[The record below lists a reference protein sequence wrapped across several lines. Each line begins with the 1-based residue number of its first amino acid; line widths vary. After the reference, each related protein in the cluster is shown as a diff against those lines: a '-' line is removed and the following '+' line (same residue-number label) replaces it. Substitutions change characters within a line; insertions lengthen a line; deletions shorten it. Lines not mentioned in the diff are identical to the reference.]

1 MKKLRLGFCCENE
14 VLIEDSRRMGLRG
27 DPQVSERFYGRFRT
41 FLSGFERSM
50 RVILQELGDL
60 DGRFEHFFIK
70 LDIA

>member
-1 MKKLRLGFCCENE
+1 
-14 VLIEDSRRMGLRG
+14 MGLRG

>member
-1 MKKLRLGFCCENE
+1 
-14 VLIEDSRRMGLRG
+14 MGLRG

-50 RVILQELGDL
+50 RVIGILQELGDL